1 MFHRVNMLNAL
12 ILCQISIVSSDAVNA
27 AVLVSVIV
35 YELTN
40 DVKSRTSLN
49 FVFFRDFRAAKRILD
64 FLLRLLN

>member
-1 MFHRVNMLNAL
+1 MLNAL

-40 DVKSRTSLN
+40 DVKSRTSTQLR
-49 FVFFRDFRAAKRILD
+49 VFQ
-64 FLLRLLN
+64 RLSNS